1 MSSPKSR
8 KAEARLNRG
17 LHRLSRVLRGSIA
30 TRLDVPVWYLA
41 DGDPE
46 IDAMM
51 EAVGRAAGGVHR
63 LELAGI
69 AWRNFPETA
78 ARTAE
83 AYATAKKP
91 ASNPVLATLKRRFYQ
106 GQYNWARAR
115 FEANPGV
122 IALAWNGRTSTR
134 LAYMEAARDAGA
146 GRLYMERAPFPGR
159 VTLDPEGINQLSSV
173 PRARE
178 FFEAWAGADP
188 RRTGED
194 WREIGT
200 RLTARA
206 SSRADVGQAAAA
218 GLPDAPFLF
227 CPLQV
232 PNDTQIRQ
240 FAGWV
245 GSIEGQIRAMGRA
258 AELLPAGWHIRVKEH
273 PSSRI
278 ALGPLL
284 AEISAG
290 TGGRLVVDNA
300 TDTFAQVAASRG
312 VITVNSSVG
321 LQAFFHDRPVMVLGQ
336 AFYGQ
341 PGLVDVADSEAKMRT
356 LFAEPDAMRFDAGF
370 RARFMN
376 WLDQVYYPKVEML
389 PDGTARLDPGVT
401 EAKIRAAKLGTAGSA
416 TGRG

>member
-1 MSSPKSR
+1 MSSRKTRERLTRAVRRFARIVKSSAAPR
-8 KAEARLNRG
+8 SG
-17 LHRLSRVLRGSIA
+17 M
-30 TRLDVPVWYLA
+30 PVCYLA

-51 EAVGRAAGGVHR
+51 EAVGRIAGGARR
-63 LELAGI
+63 LELAGV
-69 AWRNFPETA
+69 AWQDFPETA
-78 ARTAE
+78 ARSE
-83 AYATAKKP
+83 LAYATAKKP
-91 ASNPVLATLKRRFYQ
+91 ASNPVLAALKQRLYR
-106 GQYNWARAR
+106 GQYNWARTR
-115 FEANPGV
+115 FEANPGI

-146 GRLYMERAPFPGR
+146 GRLYMERAPLPGR
-159 VTLDPEGINQLSSV
+159 VTLDPEGINQLASV
-173 PRARE
+173 PRDRA
-178 FFEAWAGADP
+178 FYDIWAGDDP
-188 RRTGED
+188 RRSGEE

-200 RLTARA
+200 RLVARA
-206 SSRADVGQAAAA
+206 SSRADVGQGAGAA
-218 GLPDAPFLF
+218 LPDAPFLF

-245 GSIEGQIRAMGRA
+245 GTIEGQIRAMGRA
-258 AELLPAGWHIRVKEH
+258 TELLPAGWHIRVKEH

-284 AEISAG
+284 AEVAAG
-290 TGGRLVVDNA
+290 TGGRLVVDNT

-336 AFYGQ
+336 AFYAQ
-341 PGLVDVADSEAKMRT
+341 PGLVDVADDEVKMRA
-356 LFAEPDAMRFDAGF
+356 LFADPDRMGYDAGF

-376 WLDQVYYPKVEML
+376 WLDKVYYPKVEL
-389 PDGTARLDPGVT
+389 RKDGTAWIDPEVT
-401 EAKIRAAKLGTAGSA
+401 AAKIASARSMARLGSYPA
-416 TGRG
+416 